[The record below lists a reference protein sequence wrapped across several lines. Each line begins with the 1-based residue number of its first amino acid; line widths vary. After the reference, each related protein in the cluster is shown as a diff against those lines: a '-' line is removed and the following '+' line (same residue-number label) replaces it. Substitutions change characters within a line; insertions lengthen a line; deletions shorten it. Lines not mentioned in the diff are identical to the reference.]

1 MRPGPGPPKAA
12 ILHIPGS
19 LSNKAMS
26 SQFASKRVLVTG
38 CCGTVGSELV
48 HSLLALPDGP
58 CEVVGIDNNESAL
71 FMKGIEARRDPRAW
85 FRFCDIRDAGSLR
98 DVMDGIDI
106 VIHAAALK
114 HVAICEEAPAQATA
128 VNVTGLQN
136 VLDAASGCNVE
147 RVVVTSSDKA
157 VHPNSVMGV
166 TKLLGERMTSAAN
179 GKRRNCRTVFC
190 SARFG
195 NVVGSNGSV
204 FHVFKDQIRDG
215 RPITVTD
222 PSMTRFVMSASE
234 AAGLVLETANMSS
247 GGEVFVIGSMPMIRI
262 IDLAQVLRSELAPRY
277 GRDPQEIPIVF
288 IGAKTGEKRYEQL
301 LSEEECER
309 AYVRG
314 AFYVVPSLFNARMAA
329 AEPTPEKPVAWRS
342 DAGPFLSV
350 DEIGVTL
357 RHWKLI

>member
-1 MRPGPGPPKAA
+1 M
-12 ILHIPGS
+12 
-19 LSNKAMS
+19 N
-26 SQFASKRVLVTG
+26 SQIASKRVLVTG

-58 CEVVGIDNNESAL
+58 SEVVGIDNNESAL
-71 FMKGIEARRDPRAW
+71 FMKGIEERQDSRAR
-85 FRFCDIRDAGSLR
+85 FRLCDIRDAGTLR

-114 HVAICEEAPAQATA
+114 HVTICEEAPAQAAA
-128 VNVTGLQN
+128 VNITGLQN
-136 VLDAASGCNVE
+136 VLDTASGCNVE

-157 VHPNSVMGV
+157 VHPNSVMGL

-179 GKRRNCRTVFC
+179 GKRRNCRTVF
-190 SARFG
+190 SSVRFG

-234 AAGLVLETANMSS
+234 AAGLVLETVDLSK
-247 GGEVFVIGSMPMIRI
+247 GGEVFVFGSMPMIRI
-262 IDLAQVLRSELAPRY
+262 TDLAHALRRELAPRY
-277 GRDPQEIPIVF
+277 GRDPQDISIAF
-288 IGAKTGEKRYEQL
+288 IGAKTGEKRHEQL

-314 AFYVVPSLFNARMAA
+314 EFYVIPPLFNARLPAV
-329 AEPTPEKPVAWRS
+329 EPSPEKPAAWRS

-350 DEIGVTL
+350 DEIAIML